1 MKIFISTPLFYPSKL
16 GGPANAVYWLAKA
29 LVKSGH
35 AVTVVTTN
43 ISVDKSIEL
52 DTWVCVDGIKV
63 RYCSNSRI
71 PYSNILKESFREI
84 RNNDIAIL
92 TSVCYKPEILIAIKA
107 IKLRIPVIWSPR
119 GEFSASA
126 IDNRL
131 DKKIFFSVI
140 RKILGR
146 KIIFHVTSEAEEND
160 TINILGKD
168 VKTLLISNY
177 MEIPE
182 AVKRDENIQPY
193 FLFLGRIAPI
203 KAIDKLIKGLA
214 LSRKFSS
221 SNYSL
226 RIVGVQ
232 EDKFK
237 DYIDSL
243 RLLINQSGLGDRVKI
258 EEPKFGKDKL
268 QLLSDASFLTLL
280 SESENFGNVVI
291 EALSQATPV
300 IASKGTPWS
309 VLEEYGAG
317 FWIENT
323 PERIAQIID
332 STIDLKKDQY
342 KDMRDNAFRLA
353 KTYDVYE
360 NIYKWND
367 ALSSL

>member
-1 MKIFISTPLFYPSKL
+1 MKIFISTQLFYPSKL

-35 AVTVVTTN
+35 TVTVITTN
-43 ISVDKSIEL
+43 ICVDKSIESDKWL
-52 DTWVCVDGIKV
+52 RVDGIKV
-63 RYCSNSRI
+63 RYCSNSGV
-71 PYSNILKESFREI
+71 PYLNILIQSFREI

-107 IKLRIPVIWSPR
+107 IKLQIPVIWSPR
-119 GEFSASA
+119 GEFSVSA
-126 IDNRL
+126 ISNRL
-131 DKKIFFSVI
+131 DKKIYFNVI
-140 RKILGR
+140 RKLLAR
-146 KIIFHVTSEAEEND
+146 RIIFHVTSEAEEND
-160 TINILGKD
+160 TLNVLGKNA
-168 VKTLLISNY
+168 KTFLIPNY

-182 AVKRDENIQPY
+182 VVKRDEDIKPY

-203 KAIDKLIKGLA
+203 KAIDKLIRGVA
-214 LSRKFSS
+214 LSNKFRS

-226 RIVGVQ
+226 RIVGMQ

-243 RLLINQSGLGDRVKI
+243 GLLINQVRLEERVKI

-268 QLLSDASFLTLL
+268 QLLSNASFLTLL

-300 IASKGTPWS
+300 IASKGTPWLT
-309 VLEEYGAG
+309 LEEYGAG
-317 FWIENT
+317 FWIENS

-332 STIDLKKDQY
+332 SAISLNKDQY
-342 KDMRDNAFRLA
+342 KHMRENAFRLA
-353 KTYDVYE
+353 KTYDVFE
-360 NIYKWND
+360 NIDKWNK